1 MRLHRESGPDD
12 QPGGPAI
19 CVTCET
25 GPVSEQPGRYQR
37 SFSGMLGA
45 LVVLLLVIGGFIAF
59 RAVTR
64 DDLEVEPEQVDYLET
79 VRLAQQADLTVVY
92 PPSVPEGWQATSV
105 ESQPGREWGIGFL
118 TPDGFAGLHQS
129 DTPVDELLATY
140 VDEETEELDPVDIG
154 GAGWEA
160 WQDADGDVGYLGE
173 VDGEQVL
180 VYGSVPATDLQDLAA
195 SLTTAPLT
203 P

>member
-1 MRLHRESGPDD
+1 VVAPPVRL
-12 QPGGPAI
+12 
-19 CVTCET
+19 

-37 SFSGMLGA
+37 SFSGMVGA
-45 LVVLLLVIGGFIAF
+45 LVILLVGIGAFVIF

-64 DDLEVEPEQVDYLET
+64 EDVEVEPESIDYLEA
-79 VRLAQQADLTVVY
+79 VGFAQDADWEVAY
-92 PPSVPEGWQATSV
+92 PPSVPQGWQATSV
-105 ESQPGREWGIGFL
+105 ESNPGREWGIGFL